1 MDLPAPTRHRQ
12 QGPRWGWGGVAA
24 TPLAPVRVSPT
35 RVLLCRLLQAL
46 GTIYELLYTREY
58 KATVRWAF
66 AGLLV
71 GLLTQLRYLFELGAA
86 DGISDYEEDVLEVRP
101 LSPCR

>member
-1 MDLPAPTRHRQ
+1 M
-12 QGPRWGWGGVAA
+12 GGGVGVAA

>member
-1 MDLPAPTRHRQ
+1 M
-12 QGPRWGWGGVAA
+12 
-24 TPLAPVRVSPT
+24 SPI
-35 RVLLCRLLQAL
+35 RARLCCPLQAL

-66 AGLLV
+66 AGILV
-71 GLLTQLRYLFELGAA
+71 GLLTQLHYLFELDAVE
-86 DGISDYEEDVLEVRP
+86 GISDYQEDILEMKP